1 MRVLLTGAAGFIG
14 GAIRRELDAAGHE
27 VVLVD
32 VLLPQAHRVPPVV
45 DGLHVLDVRDAADW
59 ADLLDGIDVVCHQ
72 AALVG
77 AGTTVADLPEYAAH
91 NDLGTAALLA
101 AMSARDVRRLVLA
114 SSMVVYGE
122 GRYVCPTHG
131 AVSPPARSVAALE
144 SGDFDNHCPTCGEAL
159 GWELVD
165 ESARLDPRS
174 SYAAGKVAQ
183 EHYTSAWA
191 RQGDA
196 AAVAL
201 RYHNVYGP
209 GMPRDTPYSGVAAI
223 FRSSLERGEAPRVFE
238 DGAQMR
244 DFVHVA
250 DVARANLAAI
260 EDVGRR
266 GTGAHDGVQR
276 LLRLARLD
284 PRRGPDPRRHRPRA
298 RRHRAVPR
306 RRRPPRRR
314 LARQGDRRARLHR
327 RHHAPSRGWPSSPPL
342 RCATDHQPVASR
354 CCTTRATTTW
364 RPRPQR
370 RHRSGSRA
378 QPISS
383 QGTNGSQIR
392 STSARLIW
400 ERSAAT
406 TMAVPAATSH
416 HTTRV
421 AAVGRRASV
430 WATPAKASGPAL
442 KARAARLPHIQY
454 SGGRLWA
461 TPSQYRSRS
470 TGSASHQA
478 YPNGTYASTTARAAS
493 AAGTIGR
500 HDRATTST
508 ATASNPSSG
517 RP

>member
-1 MRVLLTGAAGFIG
+1 M
-14 GAIRRELDAAGHE
+14 
-27 VVLVD
+27 
-32 VLLPQAHRVPPVV
+32 LLPQAHRVPPVV

-266 GTGAHDGVQR
+266 RDRRDDGVQR

-284 PRRGPDPRRHRPRA
+284 PRRGPDPRRRPTA
-298 RRHRAVPR
+298 SPSSPGSTAPATSATSSP
-306 RRRPPRRR
+306 RPPGPPPSSASPPRSR
-314 LARQGDRRARLHR
+314 
-327 RHHAPSRGWPSSPPL
+327 PSRAWPSSPPR
-342 RCATDHQPVASR
+342 RCATDHQPVNSR

-378 QPISS
+378 HADQQPGHER
-383 QGTNGSQIR
+383 QPDPLDLGPAHLGEVR
-392 STSARLIW
+392 DHDHGRAARPRATTRRAW
-400 ERSAAT
+400 RRSAGG
-406 TMAVPAATSH
+406 PAC
-416 HTTRV
+416 
-421 AAVGRRASV
+421 GRRRRRRA
-430 WATPAKASGPAL
+430 GPAL

-461 TPSQYRSRS
+461 TPSQ
-470 TGSASHQA
+470 
-478 YPNGTYASTTARAAS
+478 
-493 AAGTIGR
+493 
-500 HDRATTST
+500 
-508 ATASNPSSG
+508 
-517 RP
+517 